1 MAKKEAQT
9 DIWVHELLK
18 SAQIT
23 LSYQGSDISELDK
36 ALKTASKA
44 GTGKVGKP
52 EFIGVVKDFV
62 LVIENKAETSQHAA
76 RDKDGNLLED
86 TASKQAY
93 ALNGSLHYA
102 QHIIKHTSYRKVF
115 AIGVSGDE
123 KRHLITPIFIDDS
136 LYSRELPNVET
147 FVSFN
152 EANIDYYYHREVL
165 KETSA
170 EEKTTAEILKD
181 AKTLHE
187 MLWKGGL
194 TNQGKP
200 LVVSGILLA
209 LREESFKR
217 FSVDDLT
224 GDTIRSD
231 GQKIYDAIKANLKRA
246 DVSPETKRDKILA
259 KFAVIRD
266 TPKINYKDPKTQ
278 RTLLR
283 EYTEFLRTSIHGSI
297 RYAQSADDYLGMF
310 YGEFMS
316 YSGEDGQSLGIILT
330 PKHITELF
338 CDLISLKPTDR
349 VLDPCCGTAGF
360 LIAAMHSMIKQ
371 TDDEVEQRA
380 IRKKRLMGIELQDYM
395 FTIATT
401 NMILRG
407 DGKSNLHNFDFLAQP
422 ASKIQKDMP
431 CTVGMMNPPYSQGS
445 KEDLDKYE
453 IAFTEH
459 LLDSLCED
467 ARAIVIVPQSAV
479 TGKTTVEKEIKKNIL
494 KKHTLEG
501 VITLN
506 TNTFYGVG
514 TNPCIAIFT
523 AGIPHPKQKKSK
535 FINFKDDGFVVAKHV
550 GLVDNGTATDRKQ
563 HLLDVWHGRTES
575 ESKFCVET
583 TIEAED
589 EWLHSFYY
597 FNDEIPSEEDFRKTM
612 ADYLTFQ
619 FNMITHGRGYL
630 FSSSNQDVRK
640 CKIEGSKM
648 QPYFIED
655 VLFIANGVRLTK
667 ADMQDGSRPFVG
679 ASEANNGVTAFIEN
693 SNASLDSN
701 VLGVNYNG
709 SVGFSFY
716 HPYEALFSDDVKR
729 VRWKDETANNKYTL
743 LYLSTAIAQQ
753 RRKYAYGYKFNA
765 QRMKRQIIMLPSC
778 EDGSPDYARM
788 EQTMRMM
795 EYDVLN
801 EYLKRVN
808 E

>member
-1 MAKKEAQT
+1 MARSKLIMAKKEAQT

-23 LSYQGSDISELDK
+23 LSYQGSDISDLDK

-44 GTGKVGKP
+44 DTGKVGKP

-62 LVIENKAETSQHAA
+62 LVIENKAETSQHAS

-93 ALNGSLHYA
+93 ALNGALHYA
-102 QHIIKHTSYRKVF
+102 RHIIKHTSYRKVF

-209 LREESFKR
+209 LREESFKG

-224 GDTIRSD
+224 GDTIKSD
-231 GQKIYDAIKANLKRA
+231 GQKIYDAIKANLMRA

-360 LIAAMHSMIKQ
+360 LIAAMHSMLKQ

-407 DGKSNLHNFDFLAQP
+407 DGKSNLHNFDFLAEP

-431 CTVGMMNPPYSQGS
+431 CTVGMMNPPLFAREQG
-445 KEDLDKYE
+445 
-453 IAFTEH
+453 
-459 LLDSLCED
+459 
-467 ARAIVIVPQSAV
+467 
-479 TGKTTVEKEIKKNIL
+479 
-494 KKHTLEG
+494 
-501 VITLN
+501 
-506 TNTFYGVG
+506 
-514 TNPCIAIFT
+514 
-523 AGIPHPKQKKSK
+523 
-535 FINFKDDGFVVAKHV
+535 
-550 GLVDNGTATDRKQ
+550 
-563 HLLDVWHGRTES
+563 
-575 ESKFCVET
+575 
-583 TIEAED
+583 
-589 EWLHSFYY
+589 
-597 FNDEIPSEEDFRKTM
+597 
-612 ADYLTFQ
+612 
-619 FNMITHGRGYL
+619 
-630 FSSSNQDVRK
+630 
-640 CKIEGSKM
+640 GS
-648 QPYFIED
+648 
-655 VLFIANGVRLTK
+655 
-667 ADMQDGSRPFVG
+667 
-679 ASEANNGVTAFIEN
+679 
-693 SNASLDSN
+693 
-701 VLGVNYNG
+701 
-709 SVGFSFY
+709 
-716 HPYEALFSDDVKR
+716 
-729 VRWKDETANNKYTL
+729 
-743 LYLSTAIAQQ
+743 
-753 RRKYAYGYKFNA
+753 
-765 QRMKRQIIMLPSC
+765 
-778 EDGSPDYARM
+778 
-788 EQTMRMM
+788 
-795 EYDVLN
+795 
-801 EYLKRVN
+801 
-808 E
+808 

>member
-535 FINFKDDGFVVAKHV
+535 FINFEDDGFVVAKHV

>member
-18 SAQIT
+18 SAKIQLT
-23 LSYQGSDISELDK
+23 YQGSDVPELEK

-44 GTGKVGKP
+44 DTGKAGKP

-62 LVIENKAETSQHAA
+62 LVIENKAEVSQHVH
-76 RDKDGNLLED
+76 RDNDGNLLDD

-93 ALNGSLHYA
+93 ALNGALHYA
-102 QHIIKHTSYRKVF
+102 RHIINKTSYKKVI

-136 LYSRELPNVET
+136 LYPRELPNIET

-152 EANIDYYYHREVL
+152 EANIDHYYHREVL
-165 KETSA
+165 GESSN

-181 AKTLHE
+181 AQTLHE

-194 TNQGKP
+194 TNQEKP

-209 LREESFKR
+209 LREESFKG
-217 FSVDDLT
+217 FSVEDLT
-224 GDTIRSD
+224 GDSIKSD
-231 GQKIYDAIKANLKRA
+231 GQKIYDAIKANLTRA

-259 KFAVIRD
+259 QFAVIRD
-266 TPKINYKDPKTQ
+266 NRKINDRDSKSG

-283 EYTEFLRTSIHGSI
+283 EYTEFLRTSIHNSI

-316 YSGEDGQSLGIILT
+316 YSGQDGQSLGIVLT

-338 CDLISLKPTDR
+338 CELVNLKATDR
-349 VLDPCCGTAGF
+349 VLDPCCGTGGF
-360 LIAAMHSMIKQ
+360 LIAAMHAMLQQ
-371 TDDEVEQRA
+371 TNDETEQRA
-380 IRKKRLMGIELQDYM
+380 IRKQRLMGIELQDYM

-431 CTVGMMNPPYSQGS
+431 CTVGMMNPPYSQGG
-445 KEDLDKYE
+445 KEDPEKYE

-467 ARAIVIVPQSAV
+467 ARAVVIVPQSSV
-479 TGKTTVEKEIKKNIL
+479 TGKTKVKQAVKKSIL

-506 TNTFYGVG
+506 NNTFYGVG
-514 TNPCIAIFT
+514 TNPCIAVFT
-523 AGIPHPKQKKSK
+523 AGVPHSKQKKCK
-535 FINFKDDGFVVAKHV
+535 FINFEDDGFVVAKHV
-550 GLVDNGTATDRKQ
+550 GLVDNGTAEDRKQ

-575 ESKFCVET
+575 VSKFCVET

-630 FSSSNQDVRK
+630 FDN
-640 CKIEGSKM
+640 
-648 QPYFIED
+648 
-655 VLFIANGVRLTK
+655 TK
-667 ADMQDGSRPFVG
+667 
-679 ASEANNGVTAFIEN
+679 N
-693 SNASLDSN
+693 
-701 VLGVNYNG
+701 
-709 SVGFSFY
+709 
-716 HPYEALFSDDVKR
+716 
-729 VRWKDETANNKYTL
+729 DE
-743 LYLSTAIAQQ
+743 
-753 RRKYAYGYKFNA
+753 
-765 QRMKRQIIMLPSC
+765 
-778 EDGSPDYARM
+778 
-788 EQTMRMM
+788 
-795 EYDVLN
+795 
-801 EYLKRVN
+801 
-808 E
+808 